1 MSVLSP
7 ADRARRA
14 SMRLGL
20 VIAVLAFLV
29 VGGDVLL
36 DQWITGYASA
46 VFILGT
52 AALIA
57 GICIGLF
64 AIIGALGLAL
74 AAALRDKAVMQPAS
88 KDPASRRT
96 IDLGHAVNA
105 VRENWFLGRDAGAQ
119 GQTWSSQVRQ
129 QDVQGRR

>member
-29 VGGDVLL
+29 VGSDVLL

-46 VFILGT
+46 EFILGT

-64 AIIGALGLAL
+64 AIIGALGLAI
-74 AAALRDKAVMQPAS
+74 AAALRDK
-88 KDPASRRT
+88 
-96 IDLGHAVNA
+96 
-105 VRENWFLGRDAGAQ
+105 RDAADLEGP
-119 GQTWSSQVRQ
+119 R
-129 QDVQGRR
+129 

>member
-64 AIIGALGLAL
+64 AIIGALGLAI
-74 AAALRDKAVMQPAS
+74 AAALRDKAVMQRAS

-96 IDLGHAVNA
+96 IGLGHAVNA
-105 VRENWFLGRDAGAQ
+105 VREWFLGRDAGAQ
-119 GQTWSSQVRQ
+119 GQTWSGQVRQ
-129 QDVQGRR
+129 QDVEGRP